1 MREEE
6 DREAAA
12 APKSLPPRRE
22 KSLPPAKAGVR
33 MGVNIPAHSALN
45 EDNSSAIR
53 HSRAGGN
60 PEGWGEGTKSA
71 EPFVPSQPNEPAPAK
86 AEAEAI
92 RKSNNTEDK
101 NLYDYG
107 SNDHDPTADYYFEPL
122 NPDDQAIFDYQVL
135 IETGGFSKGEVPKEP
150 TNPPTSAYAEYSD
163 TLRRIREAAVREGV
177 PVLPNPLA
185 GTLRKPTIR
194 SP

>member
-1 MREEE
+1 M
-6 DREAAA
+6 
-12 APKSLPPRRE
+12 SL
-22 KSLPPAKAGVR
+22 
-33 MGVNIPAHSALN
+33 
-45 EDNSSAIR
+45 
-53 HSRAGGN
+53 GN